1 MVSRLSG
8 IEPACREN
16 AVCVP
21 LLSVSKK
28 KIEYCVLSVLL
39 DHENIFIVSLHEILL
54 PGNFFHPLG
63 IGFEQ
68 LHFLA
73 GFANLFFVVFLA
85 FFQIIQ
91 LSSVLHMQKD
101 IVVVKEHH
109 PYHKK
114 YSGNQKFVLK

>member
-1 MVSRLSG
+1 MR
-8 IEPACREN
+8 
-16 AVCVP
+16 
-21 LLSVSKK
+21 SVIAWQQKNNT
-28 KIEYCVLSVLL
+28 EYYVISVLL
-39 DHENIFIVSLHEILL
+39 DHENILIVSLHEILL

-91 LSSVLHMQKD
+91 LISVLHMQKD
-101 IVVVKEHH
+101 IVVVKDHH